1 MFSFLFKKEDRLK
14 NLIFDYLET
23 LGQTQ
28 EVFAEALTT
37 CLSAPHCESFDF
49 LIDRTHK
56 FESKADDIFDEIN
69 DLMYGKALI
78 PESRADIMGLLDAVE
93 TIPRLFE
100 RTLYVIQTQRL
111 VLPDFLVMDV
121 KELIRISLESCELMG
136 KQIRA
141 LLERQEG
148 IRSLLNTIDTN
159 ESHCDHIERRLT
171 IKLFDSDLPPYDK
184 LQFKE
189 LFEQMGEIS
198 DRTLW
203 VSRKVNIMRMTRRV

>member
-1 MFSFLFKKEDRLK
+1 MFSFLFKREDRLK

-28 EVFAEALTT
+28 EVFAEALTI
-37 CLSAPHCESFDF
+37 CLSAPYCEDFDF

-93 TIPRLFE
+93 TIPRRFE
-100 RTLYVIQTQRL
+100 RILYVIQTQRL

-121 KELIRISLESCELMG
+121 KELIRISLESCTLMG

-148 IRSLLNTIDTN
+148 IRSLLSSIDTN

-184 LQFKE
+184 LQLKE